1 MELPLLL
8 ILWCTPLIQSVPITP
23 IIVGSIEI
31 ELKVPPT
38 PLDEPKTAIKTS
50 EEEILDIITKYAEIY
65 QVAADLAIDLAKYE
79 SNLDPESNLNPE
91 AKNKNSSARG
101 LYQFLAKSTWGKF
114 CEGDIYSPENN
125 ARCAMKIIGGS
136 QTGIRH
142 WTASLPTREMLLY
155 NDYAYCTDFSRNICF
170 LK

>member
-1 MELPLLL
+1 MNELPHRILSGLFL
-8 ILWCTPLIQSVPITP
+8 PVLWCVPAIQSEPLLMSVVSNEVSVEIPLESPKIAQ
-23 IIVGSIEI
+23 IEDFI
-31 ELKVPPT
+31 
-38 PLDEPKTAIKTS
+38 PKHMVV
-50 EEEILDIITKYAEIY
+50 DIIIKYAEIY
-65 QVAADLAIDLAKYE
+65 SVSAQLAIDLAKE
-79 SNLDPESNLNPE
+79 ESNLNPE

-142 WTASLPTREMLLY
+142 WTADLSVRKMLLVK
-155 NDYAYCTDFSRNICF
+155 DYVYCMRGKNECY

>member
-79 SNLDPESNLNPE
+79 SNLDPE
-91 AKNKNSSARG
+91 AKNPNSSAVG
-101 LYQFLAKSTWGKF
+101 LYQWLIGSWEAYK
-114 CEGDIYSPENN
+114 CEGDRFSPEDNANCALREIGAGNINPWLADRNTLMFLVRNN
-125 ARCAMKIIGGS
+125 YVGCWNFGDR
-136 QTGIRH
+136 
-142 WTASLPTREMLLY
+142 
-155 NDYAYCTDFSRNICF
+155 DCF
-170 LK
+170 LIES

>member
-79 SNLDPESNLNPE
+79 SNLDPE
-91 AKNKNSSARG
+91 AKNKFSSARG

-142 WTASLPTREMLLY
+142 WTADLSVRKMLLVK
-155 NDYAYCTDFSRNICF
+155 DYVYCMRGKNECY